1 MFNFPANRRRI
12 PIILNMLTPFLVFLL
27 VCASAAV
34 ADIPPGVPEGC
45 FSVVA
50 GRKATAD
57 GSVLFGHNEDN
68 GFASVSGM
76 EYSPRAEHPD
86 GEWVTLLGGGRVP
99 QVRTTFAYRRIRMP
113 ERLYSDTFVNES
125 GVALA
130 SDACNSREDKPDL
143 TDGGIGGPILRI
155 LVMERARTAREGVE
169 LAGRLIGQFG
179 YIASGRTMVICDANE
194 GWLVALVNGK
204 HWVARRVPDSEVAPI
219 ANTYTIRGIDLR
231 DTKNFLGSTD
241 IVEYAISRGWY
252 DPAEGPFSFEAAYA
266 DRKTRENIVNTHR
279 QWSAL
284 NRLSAKPVPLP
295 EKERLPFSV
304 KPKKPLAMPDIAAVL
319 RDHYEITPFDPAG
332 YETST
337 AHKRHTTTICG
348 PWTNTSSIFQL
359 RSGMPPAVGALWWLA
374 FRQPCTTPYIPFHFG
389 MKETPEELAFLTD
402 PSGYVFGS
410 SAKPPEPGP
419 LYTALGDLAQWT
431 NEDYARRIPSVSAW
445 RNASEDASRRF
456 LKPFETFLLREWARD
471 PDSAREQMARYS
483 RGVGARTL
491 HDARLMSGAS
501 VPGTPVSR

>member
-1 MFNFPANRRRI
+1 
-12 PIILNMLTPFLVFLL
+12 
-27 VCASAAV
+27 
-34 ADIPPGVPEGC
+34 
-45 FSVVA
+45 
-50 GRKATAD
+50 
-57 GSVLFGHNEDN
+57 VLFGHNEDN

-76 EYSPRAEHPD
+76 EYSPRAEHPE
-86 GEWVTLLGGGRVP
+86 GEWVTLRDGGRVP

-113 ERLYSDTFVNES
+113 ERLYSDTFVNEY

-130 SDACNSREDKPDL
+130 SDACNSREDRPDL

-179 YIASGRTMVICDANE
+179 YIASGRTMVICDPNE

-204 HWVARRVPDSEVAPI
+204 HWVARRVPDGEVAPI
-219 ANTYTIRGIDLR
+219 ANTYTIREIDLR
-231 DTKNFLGSTD
+231 DTKNFLGSSD
-241 IVEYAISRGWY
+241 IVDYAVSRGWH
-252 DPAEGPFSFEAAYA
+252 DPAKGSFSFEAAYA
-266 DRKTRENIVNTHR
+266 DPKTRENIVNTHR

-304 KPKKPLAMPDIAAVL
+304 KPKRPLTVADISAVL
-319 RDHYEITPFDPAG
+319 RDHYEHTPYDPADYG
-332 YETST
+332 EKT
-337 AHKRHTTTICG
+337 AHKRHTSTICG

-389 MKETPEELAFLTD
+389 MKETPEEMAFLTN

-410 SAKPPEPGP
+410 TAKPPEPGP
-419 LYTALGDLAQWT
+419 LYTALGDLAEWT
-431 NEDYARRIPSVSAW
+431 NGDYAGRITAVRAW
-445 RNASEDASRRF
+445 RDASEKASGDF
-456 LKPFETFLLREWARD
+456 LKPFEAFILGEWKRD
-471 PDSAREQMARYS
+471 PEAASEQMARYS
-483 RGVGARTL
+483 RGVVARTL
-491 HDARLMSGAS
+491 HDVRMLNGVSGPAL
-501 VPGTPVSR
+501 PAGR